1 MDSTER
7 IWKEKKNKGAAMC
20 PSIINWRLK
29 KLVWKGYK
37 NTLTEDDLRNTETAP
52 GTKEIGEEL
61 QRNWSAEVSASQTCG
76 REPSLARAVARTY
89 ARDFCLLAV
98 PLVIEAVFLRLAI
111 CYLGGSLL
119 AAISPEG
126 AVGRRGALAC
136 VGELAAAILLR
147 TLLNDHHLRAAA
159 RLGARA
165 RAACSLLL
173 YRKALQ
179 RRGGPAQ
186 PERMVSLLS
195 GAAARLEVSTS
206 VLHWLWLLHVQAAAG
221 GALLYHVLGLAGALG
236 LAAVYV
242 AFAPAQA
249 LLARVLLRL
258 RRSVAPHTE
267 ARTRLVA
274 ELVAGVAAVKA
285 NAWEP
290 VFQAAIQA
298 ARRSEMSR
306 VAMEA
311 MISGFSKSS
320 VIMVDRLAVFA
331 TLLLCTLFGYRMVAS
346 KIFTAVLFYFD
357 FKVSLAV
364 SFPAAASAW
373 SECKLAVENMQK
385 FLLEEDGAANS
396 QQVVPV
402 AEAELPVGAVEA
414 REANFRWTCD
424 GPDVLEGISFS
435 LPPGS
440 LCAVV
445 GPVASGKTSLLMALL
460 GELRASG
467 GRASVS
473 GATSLSPQE
482 AWVFSGS
489 ARHNV
494 VLGGGERQP
503 DADPGRYGAVLAAC
517 ALPGD
522 LRRLPRGDET
532 PVGERG
538 ARLSGGQSARL
549 ALARAAYQD
558 ADVYL
563 LDDPLSA
570 VDPHVASHV
579 FRECIL
585 KLLAGKTRL
594 LVTHQLNLL
603 PLCDHIIVLNK
614 GRIEFQGR
622 FNEIQENYQVLT
634 NIISL
639 SATGGHILEEADD
652 EEAESEATALEAE
665 DLPWSEQ
672 RAAPSWRLLW
682 AYLRAGSGPLGLT
695 GLVAWLVVS
704 QAVAHGAIYWVVIWS
719 DLEAGGRPRP
729 PQWLLLGVQGGL
741 SLANVFLLGARA
753 ALLVRLALRTARALH
768 DGAAGALLAAPLPFY
783 QRCPAAALAAHCSE
797 HVATVD
803 RALPPS
809 LVFATQLMQRIWTR
823 WTVCGSDLETAGPLR
838 TSQWLLLGPRSMD
851 S

>member
-1 MDSTER
+1 MILDFIMVLHFHVR
-7 IWKEKKNKGAAMC
+7 H
-20 PSIINWRLK
+20 LK

-37 NTLTEDDLRNTETAP
+37 NTLTEDDLRNTETAE

-61 QRNWSAEVSASQTCG
+61 QRNWSAEVSASQPSG
-76 REPSLARAVARTY
+76 REPSLARTVARTY
-89 ARDFCLLAV
+89 GRDFCLLAV
-98 PLVIEAVFLRLAI
+98 PLVIEAVFLRLAV

-119 AAISPEG
+119 AAISPAG
-126 AVGRRGALAC
+126 SAGRRSALAS
-136 VGELAAAILLR
+136 VGALAAAILLR

-159 RLGARA
+159 RLGARV
-165 RAACSLLL
+165 RADSSLLL
-173 YRKALQ
+173 YCKA
-179 RRGGPAQ
+179 
-186 PERMVSLLS
+186 
-195 GAAARLEVSTS
+195 STS

-221 GALLYHVLGLAGALG
+221 AALLYHVLGLPGALG

-249 LLARVLLRL
+249 LLALVLLRL

-267 ARTRLVA
+267 ARTRLMA

-364 SFPAAASAW
+364 CFPAAASAW

-445 GPVASGKTSLLMALL
+445 GPIASGKTSLLMALL

-467 GRASVS
+467 GRVSVS

-494 VLGGGERQP
+494 VLGGGDRQP

-538 ARLSGGQSARL
+538 ARLSGGQRARL
-549 ALARAAYQD
+549 ALARAAYRD

-665 DLPWSEQ
+665 DLLWSEQ
-672 RAAPSWRLLW
+672 RAARSWSLLR

-704 QAVAHGAIYWVVIWS
+704 QAIAHGAIYWVVIW
-719 DLEAGGRPRP
+719 
-729 PQWLLLGVQGGL
+729 
-741 SLANVFLLGARA
+741 
-753 ALLVRLALRTARALH
+753 
-768 DGAAGALLAAPLPFY
+768 
-783 QRCPAAALAAHCSE
+783 
-797 HVATVD
+797 
-803 RALPPS
+803 
-809 LVFATQLMQRIWTR
+809 
-823 WTVCGSDLETAGPLR
+823 
-838 TSQWLLLGPRSMD
+838 
-851 S
+851 